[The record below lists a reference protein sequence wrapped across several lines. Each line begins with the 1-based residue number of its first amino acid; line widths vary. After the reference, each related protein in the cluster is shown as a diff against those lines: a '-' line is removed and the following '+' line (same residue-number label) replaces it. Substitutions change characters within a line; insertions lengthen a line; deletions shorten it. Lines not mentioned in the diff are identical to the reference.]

1 MQIVEGLA
9 FLHNDVKLI
18 EGNITPSNIILT
30 KDGHWKLAGFN
41 FSTPAEVLVSLHL
54 HICDSIIQL
63 CF

>member
-9 FLHNDVKLI
+9 FLHNDVKLV

-41 FSTPAEVLVSLHL
+41 FSTPSEVFSF
-54 HICDSIIQL
+54 HICSVIKL
-63 CF
+63 CFEKN